1 MFSSFVEK
9 VFVDMNTTAQ
19 HGQEFEIQ
27 RRFDPFYS
35 GGATAVSPDGRLIYC
50 SFGNVIN
57 VLNWDTGSVIC
68 RHIIRQTIGSKE
80 EEAAIVQFSLSC
92 DGGTLAVAYENMLLK
107 LWNLAADLKKCP
119 NGKIVKIASRACV
132 HSMAY
137 GRHPDLAHM
146 LVIGYSDGSV
156 KLWDTESRS
165 CIGGMKCKLGRITSV
180 ALLQLSDQTA
190 KVVFGT
196 DTGGVCMWKYMG
208 DDEKSNFTKLSFH
221 SATVTT
227 IIAMNNDQ
235 VLTASRDMTIVIWEA
250 RAHLLRRSC
259 ALYEPVECAIL
270 ITNDLLIFGGE
281 SGAVR
286 FVNLNSGCVVE
297 TNKLLLRSRIRAF
310 HHCRTSGPGTVFFAV
325 TEDQNIYQLEFKHDQ
340 NYCVQ
345 IRRQIA
351 GNNGEVRCVA
361 FLSNRLLL
369 VATISNQ
376 LRMYDIESG
385 DCHLIDGHSK
395 TILTI
400 STSSW
405 STELFVTG
413 SEDGTARLWKLEP
426 DTGQVQCLS
435 VYSGHVK
442 SVTAVQLCH
451 ENAAEF
457 PFLIT
462 ASLDRTVKIF
472 SLKRK
477 LFSDGSTARQ
487 ERRAAETASMTVV
500 AHNKSVCC
508 VALSMRKMLLATGS
522 FDQTVKLWQVVP
534 GDRCELQSI
543 GQSELHGRGVSD
555 VQFSPTDRLLASAS
569 GDCLLRL
576 FSVDGSLVCLRTFQ
590 GHESPVLKLA
600 IDGLRLISVDSN
612 GLLKLW
618 SLRSGLCEKTYDAHD
633 GAAQALAVAPPTSA
647 ADGTSKPTVIATG
660 GDDCSTLVWRDVT
673 DERMEQA
680 QEQRAK
686 TLRHD
691 QTLANLLESQ
701 RLSEALR
708 LALHLR
714 RPATALRVLKEMN
727 LGDQLHSCLA
737 GLQADHLQ
745 SLLQYSAEWNTN
757 SRYCHYAQSILRFV
771 LTRHTPEQI
780 LSWPTVGQFLLAW
793 IPYTERHLQRIDRY
807 KDQLPLIDFLLQS
820 ANVLPTLSPTDQC
833 TSKLGKSDP
842 LSATMHYYCL
852 YTSALFLLAASSSA
866 QYASQQAMS
875 AGQSVLYY
883 KPRPYFEPSENGYKI
898 QPAPPA
904 IGGYGQASKPS
915 FPAAHLGGFPIP
927 LQQQQ
932 IQHDQLV
939 SQNIA
944 SDEFGRG
951 PEKPLV
957 FVPPQPIVPYSNSIV
972 EEPSIPVVP
981 GSYGGVPSPA
991 YVYDYQLKAYFL
1003 QDFEMSEIFF
1013 AGKMLLLIDNA
1024 PCHPNCELLDR
1035 ENGMF
1040 RVVLLPPNTSSLVQP
1055 MDQTNIQSLKKR
1067 IVLSDAD
1074 GDDFVLL
1081 LRKIATIYIIAH
1093 ASISGSTLHASW
1105 NKRLGYKKDA
1115 VKKNKN
1121 KDLDVFDKPNEGPSD
1136 SEVYSCLKV
1145 HLKWMEQQKEFSL
1158 LN

>member
-1 MFSSFVEK
+1 
-9 VFVDMNTTAQ
+9 MNTTTQ
-19 HGQEFEIQ
+19 HSQEFEIQ

-68 RHIIRQTIGSKE
+68 RHIVRQTIGSKE

-119 NGKIVKIASRACV
+119 NGKIVKIASRSCV
-132 HSMAY
+132 HCMAY

-156 KLWDTESRS
+156 KVWDTESRS

-208 DDEKSNFTKLSFH
+208 DDEKSNFTTLSFH

-286 FVNLNSGCVVE
+286 FVNLNSGCVVD
-297 TNKLLLRSRIRAF
+297 TNKLLLRSRIQAF
-310 HHCRTSGPGTVFFAV
+310 HHCRTSGPGTVCFAV
-325 TEDQNIYQLEFKHDQ
+325 TEDQNIYQLELNHDQ

-413 SEDGTARLWKLEP
+413 SEDGTARLWKLKP

-477 LFSDGSTARQ
+477 LLFSDGSTARQ
-487 ERRAAETASMTVV
+487 ERRAVETASMTVV

-534 GDRCELQSI
+534 GDRCELQAI

-600 IDGLRLISVDSN
+600 IDGLRLISVDSH

-680 QEQRAK
+680 QQQRAK

-714 RPATALRVLKEMN
+714 RPATVLRVLKEMN

-737 GLQADHLQ
+737 ELQADHLQ

-991 YVYDYQLKAYFL
+991 YGLSTAVPLLAPYKNLKMQKA
-1003 QDFEMSEIFF
+1003 
-1013 AGKMLLLIDNA
+1013 
-1024 PCHPNCELLDR
+1024 
-1035 ENGMF
+1035 
-1040 RVVLLPPNTSSLVQP
+1040 
-1055 MDQTNIQSLKKR
+1055 TN
-1067 IVLSDAD
+1067 
-1074 GDDFVLL
+1074 
-1081 LRKIATIYIIAH
+1081 
-1093 ASISGSTLHASW
+1093 
-1105 NKRLGYKKDA
+1105 
-1115 VKKNKN
+1115 
-1121 KDLDVFDKPNEGPSD
+1121 
-1136 SEVYSCLKV
+1136 
-1145 HLKWMEQQKEFSL
+1145 
-1158 LN
+1158 